1 MSNEEYEEK
10 IKELE
15 EKIESLEEE
24 LQESEYLREEAE
36 EKLTDVYSELHDIED
51 WREEKEGFAESC
63 FNGGYDAAESGK
75 PKMKS
80 WLNFK
85 IEARIWHLTTWYII
99 QYLKA
104 V

>member
-1 MSNEEYEEK
+1 MNNEEYEER

-15 EKIESLEEE
+15 EKVESLEEK

-36 EKLTDVYSELHDIED
+36 EKLGCAHAEINDLED
-51 WREEKEGFAESC
+51 WRDEKEDFAESC

-85 IEARIWHLTTWYII
+85 IEARI
-99 QYLKA
+99 
-104 V
+104 